1 MKILLDKLHEK
12 KPAKLRRDSSAQQY
26 SELYLTSADQ
36 ADEKSGEGTSKHLMT
51 RTML

>member
-26 SELYLTSADQ
+26 SELYLTSVDQ
-36 ADEKSGEGTSKHLMT
+36 ADEKSGEGTSKHLLT